1 MPHGV
6 KMWWLW
12 GTTWNVVTL
21 WIIHIC
27 AKTLDWVSSFVHL
40 LFWAPIYVPAPLFLR
55 KATLHQ
61 KYIARK
67 AFSSF
72 LLPMGRAVWRCCAYP
87 VLLRAGLVFLQPRCL
102 KLSLKSAAFLPFW
115 CLALPCGKALVLQ
128 LSSTCCW
135 GGWGT
140 LLGASG
146 EPTGASDT
154 PSPPFSFLQWEE
166 LERNSDKASSSSI
179 FRAPLIWKLCGRKGR
194 SFCKCIFWSTLTT
207 TIEN

>member
-12 GTTWNVVTL
+12 GTTWNTVTL
-21 WIIHIC
+21 CIIHIC

-61 KYIARK
+61 KYRARK

-72 LLPMGRAVWRCCAYP
+72 LLPMGWAVWRCCDYP
-87 VLLRAGLVFLQPRCL
+87 VLLRAALVFLQPRCL

-115 CLALPCGKALVLQ
+115 CPVLPCGKALVLQ
-128 LSSTCCW
+128 LSCTSCW

-146 EPTGASDT
+146 ELLTPPHLPFPSCNERWWRGIVTRLQVQVFSGHHWSGNHVGEREGAFANAFFDL
-154 PSPPFSFLQWEE
+154 P
-166 LERNSDKASSSSI
+166 
-179 FRAPLIWKLCGRKGR
+179 
-194 SFCKCIFWSTLTT
+194 
-207 TIEN
+207 